1 MKETNEKPDQEIEAI
16 SAVHDALKRLDAQ
29 AQQRVIEYVTRKLN
43 LSVVSSDIV
52 SRHERDEAPEP
63 APARGAIHA
72 SDEQSGATHGEL
84 DGISPVAQ
92 KWIRRSG
99 LVAEKLS
106 LIFSLG
112 VDEIDL
118 VAKSVPGKSVRARM
132 LNVVLLKGIAAYLS
146 TGVPRVKLA
155 QLKDACKHYDA
166 FDDNNFY
173 SNLKAFVAE
182 VSGSKETGYS
192 LTARGFTEATA
203 TIKQMIEATKS

>member
-1 MKETNEKPDQEIEAI
+1 MKETNEKPDQEIGAI
-16 SAVHDALKRLDAQ
+16 SAVYDALKKLDTQ
-29 AQQRVIEYVTRKLN
+29 AQQRVVEYVMRKLN
-43 LSVVSSDIV
+43 LSVMSSDT
-52 SRHERDEAPEP
+52 SARTERDETPE
-63 APARGAIHA
+63 AVSVEREIHT

-99 LVAEKLS
+99 LVAGKLS

-146 TGVPRVKLA
+146 TGVPRVNLT

-166 FDDNNFY
+166 YDDNNFY
-173 SNLKAFVAE
+173 KNLKAFAAE
-182 VSGSKETGYS
+182 VSGGKEAGYS

-203 TIKQMIEATKS
+203 TIKQMIEGGKS